1 MIKQLFFLINREVVI
16 GWRQQQDVVVASAFF
31 LVAIFV
37 FAITLSTDQL
47 LLSQTAIPIIWVLL
61 LLTNFMPL
69 DHLWADDWR
78 DGTLEQLLSCGIT
91 GWQLALIKALRHF
104 LVMMPTIF
112 LATAL
117 AAILL
122 DMSFGQWERVLL
134 SLLLSFPSLSLLTVM
149 GAALTV
155 RAVRQQL
162 ILPIIL
168 LPLMIPVLLFG
179 VGLSYP
185 MPVGGGGTYN
195 NLMLLAAL
203 FLFFLILC
211 PWVSGWV
218 IHQG

>member
-1 MIKQLFFLINREVVI
+1 MIKQLFVLINREVVI
-16 GWRQQQDVVVASAFF
+16 GWRQQQDIVVASAFF
-31 LVAIFV
+31 LIAIFV
-37 FAITLSTDQL
+37 FAITLSSDHS

-78 DGTLEQLLSCGIT
+78 DGTLEQLLSCGIN
-91 GWQLALIKALRHF
+91 GWQLALVKALRHF
-104 LVMMPTIF
+104 LVMIPTIL

-122 DMSFGQWERVLL
+122 DMSFGQWETVLL

-155 RAVRQQL
+155 RALRQQL

-185 MPVGGGGTYN
+185 MLVGGGVYN

-218 IHQG
+218 IRQG